1 MCKYTKYFLKP
12 VWNDDYFHGGY
23 EIMKDLTLQLPVK
36 SGLRSYGG
44 LQTIYMNNNDQ
55 TNNLIK
61 WFIMIGDF
69 VLLNK

>member
-1 MCKYTKYFLKP
+1 
-12 VWNDDYFHGGY
+12 
-23 EIMKDLTLQLPVK
+23 MKDLTLQLPVK